1 MPTNINDPDE
11 IIRAVGRQEEQTLPL
26 RDRMEGDYRLYR
38 LEPFQEVDGYGQPVE
53 GFRSYTSN
61 APQVYADKVIQWT
74 ARAEF
79 GIRIPQAGRT
89 RAQRAADAL
98 KEKWTWGLMRSVD
111 RRIQQRMEPPM
122 RDLTAFHNVEWGM
135 VVGRWLM
142 MNTASGETVVDIT
155 PWDPMHT
162 YWSVGAEG
170 LDWVCYKVRKTR
182 GRFAPST
189 AWTLER
195 TSTHSGWERRTA
207 MRRNLRCWTSTTGS
221 SEIERPASCRERVCE
236 WNNSTASP
244 VPASCATAQGLPSTA
259 EPTTTHGT

>member
-11 IIRAVGRQEEQTLPL
+11 IIRAVGRQEEQTLSL

-61 APQVYADKVIQWT
+61 APQVYADKVIQWI

-89 RAQRAADAL
+89 RAQRVVDAL

-122 RDLTAFHNVEWGM
+122 RDLTAFHNVVRGM
-135 VVGRWLM
+135 VAGRWLM
-142 MNTASGETVVDIT
+142 MNMASGETVVDMT

-170 LDWVCYKVRKTR
+170 LDWACYKVRKTR
-182 GRFAPST
+182 GEIRA
-189 AWTLER
+189 
-195 TSTHSGWERRTA
+195 GWGRRMAT
-207 MRRNLRCWTSTTGS
+207 RRSLRCWTSTTAHTTRWWRATGS
-221 SEIERPASCRERVCE
+221 C
-236 WNNSTASP
+236 
-244 VPASCATAQGLPSTA
+244 
-259 EPTTTHGT
+259 